1 MTHAG
6 LDWSCVSRLF
16 CAARQQISNLDNMLN
31 RPQFRGINNWC
42 SLIHTTLMILFS
54 PQNQMTV
61 RPDFNGAE
69 VICGLVCCSASACCF
84 NEACLQFTGKANTI
98 ILRHLM
104 LFLRIAA
111 LTQKYNEPELWVANI
126 ALMRS
131 ESSLE
136 GLQFTLLALNYR
148 LTQLQSVHFYSQ
160 IRNHIILQCQSLS
173 Y

>member
-1 MTHAG
+1 
-6 LDWSCVSRLF
+6 
-16 CAARQQISNLDNMLN
+16 
-31 RPQFRGINNWC
+31 
-42 SLIHTTLMILFS
+42 MILFP
-54 PQNQMTV
+54 PQNQMSV

-69 VICGLVCCSASACCF
+69 VICGLVCSCASARCF
-84 NEACLQFTGKANTI
+84 NEACSQFTGKVNTI

-131 ESSLE
+131 ESR
-136 GLQFTLLALNYR
+136 LQGFQFMLLTLNYP
-148 LTQLQSVHFYSQ
+148 LTQLQSVHFYAQ
-160 IRNHIILQCQSLS
+160 IMNYILLQCQSLS

>member
-1 MTHAG
+1 MTHTG

-16 CAARQQISNLDNMLN
+16 CAARQQIFNLDNMLN
-31 RPQFRGINNWC
+31 RPQFRGVNNCC

-69 VICGLVCCSASACCF
+69 VICGLVCSSDSACCF
-84 NEACLQFTGKANTI
+84 NEACSQFTGKVNAI

-126 ALMRS
+126 ALMSS
-131 ESSLE
+131 ESRFE
-136 GLQFTLLALNYR
+136 GFQFMLLTLNYP
-148 LTQLQSVHFYSQ
+148 LTQLQSVHFYAQ
-160 IRNHIILQCQSLS
+160 IINYILLQCQSLS

>member
-1 MTHAG
+1 
-6 LDWSCVSRLF
+6 
-16 CAARQQISNLDNMLN
+16 
-31 RPQFRGINNWC
+31 
-42 SLIHTTLMILFS
+42 MILFS

-69 VICGLVCCSASACCF
+69 VICGLVCSSDSACCF
-84 NEACLQFTGKANTI
+84 NEACSQFTGKVNAI

-126 ALMRS
+126 ALMSS
-131 ESSLE
+131 ESRFE
-136 GLQFTLLALNYR
+136 GFQFMLLTLNYP
-148 LTQLQSVHFYSQ
+148 LTQLQSVHFYVQ
-160 IRNHIILQCQSLS
+160 IINYILLQCQSLS